1 VAALSHRNGFVE
13 LKRSGDARPA
23 AQRLTH
29 GPVTREGVNMA
40 IDRKFLLCGFAY
52 AIAGMGVGIYMAA
65 SKNHALFVA
74 HAHILLV
81 GFVVSFI
88 YALVH
93 KLWVAGSGRRLAGIQ
108 FYLHQLAALV
118 MTCGLVLLY
127 AGVLP
132 EATLAPALGLASVGV
147 LLAALLMVWMIV
159 RLPRERAGAAALG

>member
-1 VAALSHRNGFVE
+1 
-13 LKRSGDARPA
+13 
-23 AQRLTH
+23 
-29 GPVTREGVNMA
+29 MA